1 MGIIDIIEEIVMA
14 YELCQKQPC
23 ERTTEDMYTVTFKC
37 PHMDVCKD
45 VFDKKC
51 PMTEIEELASQC
63 KAFNEFARA
72 NKKGNE

>member
-1 MGIIDIIEEIVMA
+1 MGIIDIIQEIVMA
-14 YELCQKQPC
+14 YSLCEKQPC
-23 ERTTEDMYTVTFKC
+23 EQTLSDMDTVVTKC
-37 PHMDVCKD
+37 PHMEFCKE